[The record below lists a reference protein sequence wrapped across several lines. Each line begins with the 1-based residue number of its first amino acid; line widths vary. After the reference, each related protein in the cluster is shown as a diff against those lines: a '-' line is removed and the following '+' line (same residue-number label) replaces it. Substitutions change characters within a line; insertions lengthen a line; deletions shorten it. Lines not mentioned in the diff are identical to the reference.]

1 MPVDS
6 AKEPVRLSR
15 IVAQRAGC
23 SRREAELLIEGGWVR
38 VDGRIV
44 DVPGAKVGEETVT
57 IDEGAR
63 PEPVVPVTILLHKP
77 AGFETWPDARR
88 PVLQLLNAETRS
100 ADDRSGLRPARQ
112 HFVQECLTP
121 LEPAA
126 TGLVIFSQDFRVRRK
141 LIEDAGLIEHEVIV
155 DVKGEVTEERL
166 VHLNRSPVIDG
177 RAMLPAK
184 VSISRQQEGQT
195 GLRFASKG
203 HRPGRIA
210 QMVESEDLQITA
222 MKRIR
227 IGRLNLA
234 GLEPG
239 QWRYLNAN
247 ERV

>member
-6 AKEPVRLSR
+6 SKEPVRLSR
-15 IVAQRAGC
+15 IVSERAGC

-88 PVLQLLNAETRS
+88 PVLQLLRADTRS
-100 ADDRSGLRPARQ
+100 TDDRSGLRPARQ

-166 VHLNRSPVIDG
+166 AHLNRSPVIDG

-184 VSISRQQEGQT
+184 VSISRQQEGLT